1 VDNSI
6 FDSEREKLIT
16 RTADKNVA
24 ENGWTL
30 GREEQL
36 P

>member
-6 FDSEREKLIT
+6 FDSEREKVLT
-16 RTADKNVA
+16 RTDKNVA
-24 ENGWTL
+24 ENSWTL